1 MIGIILSAGMGK
13 RLRPLT
19 DNIPKPLLIINNMT
33 LLERM
38 IKNCVNV
45 NINKFLIVVGYN
57 KDKVIQFSK
66 DLENKYDINII
77 LIENERFDVTNT
89 SVSTYLASNYI
100 QENDIDDFLLI
111 NGDNVVNPKLIM
123 KIASRKNTSMIIDNF
138 KELNDESFK
147 LIISNKRVSKN
158 RSIACGFIE
167 EIGKE
172 IDISHSTGEFI
183 GISKVSKKDI
193 GHFND
198 ILLNLIKDNEQN
210 YYDFA
215 FKELSSISKIDF
227 VLTNGLKWTEIDNQ
241 DDWKQANKLIEEFEG
256 D

>member
-1 MIGIILSAGMGK
+1 
-13 RLRPLT
+13 
-19 DNIPKPLLIINNMT
+19 
-33 LLERM
+33 
-38 IKNCVNV
+38 
-45 NINKFLIVVGYN
+45 
-57 KDKVIQFSK
+57 
-66 DLENKYDINII
+66 
-77 LIENERFDVTNT
+77 
-89 SVSTYLASNYI
+89 
-100 QENDIDDFLLI
+100 
-111 NGDNVVNPKLIM
+111 
-123 KIASRKNTSMIIDNF
+123 MIIDNF

-158 RSIACGFIE
+158 RLIACGFIE

-172 IDISHSTGEFI
+172 IDISNSTGEFI

-198 ILLNLIKDNEQN
+198 ILLNLIEDNEQN